1 MRMMLKIVIPREHGD
16 QAIKDGSLQK
26 IFEAAM
32 SKLKPEG
39 CLLLP
44 RAWSA

>member
-1 MRMMLKIVIPREHGD
+1 MMLKIVIPTETGNK
-16 QAIKDGSLQK
+16 AIKDGSLHE